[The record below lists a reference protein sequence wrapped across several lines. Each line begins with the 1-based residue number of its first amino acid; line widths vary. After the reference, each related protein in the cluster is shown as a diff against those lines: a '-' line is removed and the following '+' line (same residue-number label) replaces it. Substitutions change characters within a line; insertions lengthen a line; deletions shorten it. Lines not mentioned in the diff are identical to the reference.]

1 MVVEP
6 GAQAVRRLLNGLG
19 RTVNMVVVAEA
30 TLLLLHR
37 GGKEE
42 ILYLEPVVVVAE
54 ALIIVA
60 TMEKLV
66 ADGVRMQLTAV
77 VVEPKVKMMERT
89 APLVVITH
97 LAAEMEEEVVLE
109 AAVRTAVTAVLE
121 VYQAAEAAVLGE
133 ATELADWVEV
143 ANAGYGRSR

>member
-42 ILYLEPVVVVAE
+42 ILYLEPVAVVAE

-77 VVEPKVKMMERT
+77 AVVPKVKMMERT

-121 VYQAAEAAVLGE
+121 VYQAAEGEVQEE
-133 ATELADWVEV
+133 ATELAD
-143 ANAGYGRSR
+143 